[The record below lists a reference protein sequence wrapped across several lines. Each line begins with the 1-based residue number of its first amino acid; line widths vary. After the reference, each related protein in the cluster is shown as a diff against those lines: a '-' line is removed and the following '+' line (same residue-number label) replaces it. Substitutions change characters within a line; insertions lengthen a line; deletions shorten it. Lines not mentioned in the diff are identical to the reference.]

1 MANSAGTL
9 DYVNDSVIQARQS
22 ESIQTALNAATG
34 EISSPISR
42 DILPGVDLDDPNE
55 TAWDGE
61 LDEFI
66 QTPTADVTAGD
77 SVEVY
82 ELDSD
87 NGKMDDRVM
96 AIYGFEAVEGADY
109 VSTILFRGSDGQ
121 IFERAQIQGLDET
134 GDTPVDRQSVLQ
146 SPILFDTQ
154 DNGTIEFVFGED
166 VAFDTDSG
174 TLDPADVKIK
184 LLGVTVEKRGRR
196 IGNRN

>member
-1 MANSAGTL
+1 MSNTAGTL
-9 DYVNDSVIQARQS
+9 DYVNDGVIQARQS
-22 ESIQTALNAATG
+22 ESIQTALNAAAG
-34 EISSPISR
+34 EISTPISR
-42 DILPGVDLDDPNE
+42 DILPGVDLDDPGT
-55 TAWDGE
+55 TAWDGT
-61 LDEFI
+61 LDAFV

-82 ELDSD
+82 QLDSD

-96 AIYGFEAVEGADY
+96 ALYGFEAVAGADF

-121 IFERAQIQGLDET
+121 IFERAQIEGLDEV
-134 GDTPVDRQSVLQ
+134 GDTPVDRQTVLQ

-166 VAFDTDSG
+166 VAFG
-174 TLDPADVKIK
+174 TGTPGDLKIK